1 MPAFSDDTSDT
12 FAEALSA
19 VPAGSPVSGVT
30 GRMLEQFTG
39 CDPDTGHPPP
49 PERQLA
55 SALGVGRSAGRE
67 TLAALEI
74 LPIGLGS
81 VSLSHIND
89 SGFWIATKF
98 LGLSVADGLR
108 TWTVLTSVLGF
119 TSMLL
124 LSLVWLVV

>member
-1 MPAFSDDTSDT
+1 M
-12 FAEALSA
+12 
-19 VPAGSPVSGVT
+19 
-30 GRMLEQFTG
+30 
-39 CDPDTGHPPP
+39 
-49 PERQLA
+49 
-55 SALGVGRSAGRE
+55 GRSAGRE